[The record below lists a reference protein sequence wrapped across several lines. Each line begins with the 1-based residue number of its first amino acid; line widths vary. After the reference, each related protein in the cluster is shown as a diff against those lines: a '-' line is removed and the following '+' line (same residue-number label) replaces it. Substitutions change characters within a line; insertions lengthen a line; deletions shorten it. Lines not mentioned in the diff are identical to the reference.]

1 MNKLY
6 KEYKINKN
14 YYKNLIDLYNKKIL
28 KNNNIII
35 RLKDTNSILNLNL
48 IYYLRAKLKIN
59 IKKNL
64 IQI

>member
-35 RLKDTNSILNLNL
+35 
-48 IYYLRAKLKIN
+48 
-59 IKKNL
+59 
-64 IQI
+64 